1 MDEVISAIDE
11 SNEFYLYEMLK
22 KEMPE
27 SINISIGYH
36 IMLEKNI
43 LKFWIFQLMLKR

>member
-1 MDEVISAIDE
+1 MDEFISAIDE
-11 SNEFYLYEMLK
+11 SNEFYLYEILK

-27 SINISIGYH
+27 SINISIECH
-36 IMLEKNI
+36 ITLEKNI